1 MARIVVI
8 GAGVM
13 GTAFTLPASD
23 RGHEVRLVGTHLD
36 RALIEAM
43 KTERRHPRLRS
54 TIGERVT
61 PYQDSEIDA
70 AMAGPIDLIVYGV
83 ATAGV
88 DYATDQIAPRLTGP
102 TPIVLLSKG
111 VTDAGDRIGILP
123 DAVIAGLKQH
133 GAPAAP
139 VGAIGG
145 PCIAGELAVRRDTA
159 STLGFPDL
167 ALATA
172 WVDALSTPYYQLR
185 PTTDLI
191 GLELC
196 AAFKN
201 FYAIGVGI
209 ANGRMDTGKPA
220 ENGAFMHNAAASLF
234 AQVLPELEQIVATHG
249 GDRGSVYGLPGLGDL
264 YVTCQ
269 AGRNSR
275 LGRALGAG
283 HTYASAMAG
292 PLKDETVEGA
302 QVAQTVAPVMAR
314 LAQRGQLDRA
324 RLPLA
329 HAIIDAITTNGAL
342 APAFTAFHHLRPAA

>member
-23 RGHEVRLVGTHLD
+23 RGHDIRLVGTHLD
-36 RALIEAM
+36 RHLIDAM
-43 KTERRHPRLRS
+43 KADRKHPRLKS
-54 TIGERVT
+54 TIGVNVT

-70 AMAGPIDLIVYGV
+70 AMDGDIDLVVYGV

-88 DYATDQIAPRLTGP
+88 DYATDRIAPRLKGP

-111 VTDAGDRIGILP
+111 VTDEGDRIGILP
-123 DAVIAGLKQH
+123 DAVIAGLKRH
-133 GAPAAP
+133 GAPASP

-159 STLGFPDL
+159 AALGFAD
-167 ALATA
+167 AGRAEH
-172 WVDALSTPYYQLR
+172 WVAALSTPYYQLR
-185 PTTDLI
+185 PSTDLV

-209 ANGRMDTGKPA
+209 ANGRMDAGAPV

-234 AQVLPELEQIVATHG
+234 AQVLPELEAIVATHG
-249 GDRGSVYGLPGLGDL
+249 GERASVYGLPGVGDL

-283 HTYASAMAG
+283 HGYQSAMAG

-302 QVAQTVAPVMAR
+302 QVAQTVAPVLAR
-314 LAQRGQLDRA
+314 LAASGRLDRA

-329 HAIIDAITTNGAL
+329 FAIIDAITQNATL
-342 APAFTAFHHLRPAA
+342 APAFDAFHRLKPAA